1 MAPVSCRCS
10 RQASFVGW
18 LVGPSSDAIGFRL
31 GARCALHRGQM
42 IVDDID
48 DFFSCGIDF
57 VALRGFGQ
65 LHLGLGIEFGI
76 VFSRAAV
83 CPTFSAAVTSRF
95 EACEVVSVNTAGR
108 AWRAACPT
116 GAGD

>member
-1 MAPVSCRCS
+1 
-10 RQASFVGW
+10 
-18 LVGPSSDAIGFRL
+18 
-31 GARCALHRGQM
+31 M

-108 AWRAACPT
+108 AWRAARPT